1 MKVLLTGAFG
11 NIGTSALMALL
22 EAGHEVRC
30 FDLRTEANESVALS
44 FEDAVEVVWGDLRD
58 AEALAGAVEGRE
70 VVVHLGFLIPKLS
83 VTGLESERVPDLAW
97 EVNVGGTFNLLNA
110 LRAQQRP
117 PRLVF
122 ASSYHVYGLT
132 QEQTPPRRVDDPVA
146 PVEHYARHKVA
157 CEWMV
162 KASGLTWTILRFSAS
177 LPISLTLDPYMFE
190 IPLSNRMEYVH
201 TRDVGVA
208 VANAVVSDEVWG
220 KTLLIGGGADCQ
232 LTYGEIVEGVL
243 GALGIGM
250 LPAEA
255 FGHEPFATDWVD
267 SQESQ
272 QLLGY
277 QSRTFDDYLKDMQRT
292 IGWRRP
298 FIRLFRPIVRRWLLR
313 RSPYRKPQR
322 ARQMQ

>member
-11 NIGTSALMALL
+11 NIGTSALLALL
-22 EAGHEVRC
+22 AEGHEVRC
-30 FDLRTEANESVALS
+30 FDLRTEANEGAAQS
-44 FEDAVEVVWGDLRD
+44 FEDGVEVVWGDLRD
-58 AEALAGAVEGRE
+58 AAALAGAVAGRE

-83 VTGLESERVPDLAW
+83 VTGLESETVPDLAW

-110 LRAQQRP
+110 MRAQRSP

-132 QEQTPPRRVDDPVA
+132 QGQAPPRQVDDPVE

-255 FGHEPFATDWVD
+255 FGREPFATDWVD

-272 QLLGY
+272 RLLRY
-277 QSRTFDDYLKDMQRT
+277 QSRTFDDYLRDMQRT
-292 IGWRRP
+292 VGWRRP
-298 FIRLFRPIVRRWLLR
+298 FIRLFRPFVRRWLLR
-313 RSPYRKPQR
+313 RSPYWKQKRP
-322 ARQMQ
+322 